1 MIFLVNP
8 KSPLELQAV
17 QGGTLRG
24 RESLNPWLI
33 RNGRENG
40 RKSWRIFWKGFYLM
54 TPICLQGFIPKNER
68 ENNSLLSSLKGFPIG
83 E

>member
-24 RESLNPWLI
+24 RDSLNPWLI

-40 RKSWRIFWKGFYLM
+40 RKSWRIF
-54 TPICLQGFIPKNER
+54 
-68 ENNSLLSSLKGFPIG
+68 
-83 E
+83 

>member
-40 RKSWRIFWKGFYLM
+40 MLILENFLKRFLPHD
-54 TPICLQGFIPKNER
+54 TCLQGFIPITR
-68 ENNSLLSSLKGFPIG
+68 EEITVFFLL
-83 E
+83 